1 MKRFDART
9 AVLQALKDKGL
20 YRDTKENPM
29 VVPICRY
36 AQIYILRS
44 YCNIYRL
51 LLKYKQNNS
60 QREAYM
66 IPWCL

>member
-1 MKRFDART
+1 MMGGDCQLTLFFLQGMKRFDART

-36 AQIYILRS
+36 MPYDVPGTHAHMI
-44 YCNIYRL
+44 
-51 LLKYKQNNS
+51 KQ
-60 QREAYM
+60 
-66 IPWCL
+66 